1 MKNCK
6 NLHAFERIFIFY
18 VTKSPVPVREHV
30 PFQSRLA
37 QVFSDLDESQGEEE
51 DNNFWV
57 RRVGD
62 EPTEEKLVLRV
73 EAPARGVV
81 RFLRALLAD
90 SDTPFVGA
98 KLYVGIEDVLCVAYV
113 RPGAEVTELLLCDL
127 CEACG
132 SSPFR
137 PYHRSVEKPHRVWL
151 ARSDEASS
159 LRHPLF

>member
-1 MKNCK
+1 M
-6 NLHAFERIFIFY
+6 
-18 VTKSPVPVREHV
+18 
-30 PFQSRLA
+30 
-37 QVFSDLDESQGEEE
+37 DESQGEEE

-81 RFLRALLAD
+81 RFLHALLAD
-90 SDTPFVGA
+90 ADTPFVGA
-98 KLYVGIEDVLCVAYV
+98 KLYVGIDDVLCVAYV
-113 RPGAEVTELLLCDL
+113 RPGAEVTELLLRDL

-137 PYHRSVEKPHRVWL
+137 PYQRSTEKPHRVWVG
-151 ARSDEASS
+151 RSDEASS
-159 LRHPLF
+159 LCDPLY